1 MSATVSDA
9 APQAAPFSLAPERP
23 SKFGQAILNFVM
35 RSVIPAVFA
44 LLRGIAPVFRVPF
57 TNVVLVTRFDDVQE
71 ICSRH
76 NEFPVP
82 YLPLVEAIDWTPP
95 FLLALKDT
103 PDYQRILGEV
113 HALWHARDL
122 DFVRR
127 IARETSEAA
136 LDAAGGR
143 IDAIQDLMV
152 PVTVAVIERY
162 YGIAIA
168 PEDLEPF
175 RDGAMYLAGYLF
187 GGQNPTA
194 EKIATARRAIAAVWK
209 PIDAAIAAG
218 HASPMSTDTIIGRCQ
233 AQNITDDR
241 HLRSYLMGMIVGYLP
256 TNTNANGRVLDI
268 VMGSSTAE
276 RAALAAAQ
284 ATDYDAMLRVVH
296 ESLRMNFIL
305 PGLWRTTSEPRE
317 IGIGTGKRGKRIDAR
332 RLIYISFM
340 AAMMDPRRVASPKTF
355 DPTRSP
361 DVYMIYG
368 HRFHWCVGDR
378 IADAMMKEIFMAV
391 MKRKPKALGKLVM
404 NGNFPWNMEL
414 AYETSSA
421 S

>member
-1 MSATVSDA
+1 MNATASDA
-9 APQAAPFSLAPERP
+9 AAKSAPFSLAPGRP
-23 SKFGQAILNFVM
+23 GKLKQAILDFVM
-35 RSVIPAVFA
+35 RSVVPRVFA

-57 TNVVLVTRFDDVQE
+57 TNIVLVTRFDDVQE

-82 YLPLVEAIDWTPP
+82 YLPLCDAIDWTPA

-103 PDYQRILGEV
+103 PDYRRMLGEV
-113 HALWHARDL
+113 HTLWNGRDL
-122 DFVRR
+122 EFVRR
-127 IARETSEAA
+127 IAREASEQA
-136 LDAAGGR
+136 LEKAGGR

-168 PEDLEPF
+168 PEDLAPF
-175 RDGAMYLAGYLF
+175 RDGSMYLAGYLF
-187 GGQNPTA
+187 GGQTLTP
-194 EKIATARRAIAAVWK
+194 EKIATGKRAIEAVWK

-218 HASPMSTDTIIGRCQ
+218 RASPMSTDTIIGRCQ
-233 AQNITDDR
+233 AENITDDR

-268 VMGSSTAE
+268 VLGSRTAHE
-276 RAALAAAQ
+276 AALAAAQ
-284 ATDYDAMLRVVH
+284 ATDYDAMLGIVH
-296 ESLRMNFIL
+296 ESLRMNYIL

-317 IGIGTGKRGKRIDAR
+317 IGIGTGKPHKRIDAR

-340 AAMMDPRRVASPKTF
+340 AAMMDPRRIPFPKTF
-355 DPTRSP
+355 NPGRSP

-368 HRFHWCVGDR
+368 HRFHWCVGAA

-404 NGNFPWNMEL
+404 NGNFPWNLPL
-414 AYETSSA
+414 AYESGMQA
-421 S
+421 